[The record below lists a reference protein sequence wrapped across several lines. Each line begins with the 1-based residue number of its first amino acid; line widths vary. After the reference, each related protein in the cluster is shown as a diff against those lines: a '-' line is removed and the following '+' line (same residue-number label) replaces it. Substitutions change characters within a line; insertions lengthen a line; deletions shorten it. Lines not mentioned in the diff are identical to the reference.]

1 MGRESAAIEAA
12 ARTERAA
19 VLATVA
25 RDIGD
30 LELAEDAFQEA
41 LAAALAPWPRD
52 GAPERPGAWLTV
64 VARRAAL
71 RELRRRPAVLVDE
84 AALEA
89 LEAAPEAASALP
101 DGRLELLFA
110 CCHPALELDAQ
121 VALTLRTVAGL
132 TTGEIARAFLVPEAT
147 LAQRLV
153 RAQRKLRN
161 SGIPFAVPEP
171 ERMPERLAAVLGV
184 IYLVFTEGHAATSG
198 AGRVRADPC
207 DEAGR
212 LPPPRAARPPP
223 IGAAPLPGQ
232 PEALG
237 LAALVLAH
245 DARRAARV
253 DSSGV
258 TVPLDEQDRGLYD
271 GAKIAEAQG
280 LLDRALV
287 FRAPGPYQV
296 QAAIACLHA
305 SAPTAA
311 DTDWREI
318 AALYGALAAL
328 PPAPVVELS
337 RAAAIGMAE
346 SPAAGLAHA
355 DALRARHPEL
365 EGFHLLHATRAELL
379 ARSGRLA
386 EASAPLPAPE
396 AELPARSGRFEEAD
410 AAYGRALALA
420 PAEGTARADLAR
432 RRAKA

>member
-1 MGRESAAIEAA
+1 VEPPDAIEAA
-12 ARTERAA
+12 ARSERTA

-30 LELAEDAFQEA
+30 LALAEDAFQEA
-41 LAAALAPWPRD
+41 LAAALATWPRD
-52 GAPERPGAWLTV
+52 GTPDRPGAWLTV

-71 RELRRRPAVLVDE
+71 RELRRRPALLVDE
-84 AALEA
+84 AAIEA
-89 LEAAPEAASALP
+89 LEAAPETTPALT

-132 TTGEIARAFLVPEAT
+132 TTGEIARAFLVAEPT

-198 AGRVRADPC
+198 ADRVRAELC
-207 DEAGR
+207 DEAVR
-212 LPPPRAARPPP
+212 LARIVAAL
-223 IGAAPLPGQ
+223 LPDQ

-253 DSSGV
+253 DADGV
-258 TVPLDEQDRGLYD
+258 TVPLDEQDRSLYD

-280 LLDRALV
+280 LLDRALG
-287 FRAPGPYQV
+287 FRAPGSYQV

-305 SAPTAA
+305 SAATAA

-318 AALYGALAAL
+318 AALYGVLAVL
-328 PPAPVVELS
+328 TPSPVIELN

-346 SPAAGLAHA
+346 GPAAGLTHA
-355 DALRARHPEL
+355 DAVRARHPEL

-379 ARSGRLA
+379 VRAGRLEDA
-386 EASAPLPAPE
+386 
-396 AELPARSGRFEEAD
+396 G
-410 AAYGRALALA
+410 AAYDRALALA
-420 PAEGTARADLAR
+420 PAEGTARADLTR
-432 RRAKA
+432 RRATNLNLLRHL

>member
-1 MGRESAAIEAA
+1 MGRGSAAIEAA

-25 RDIGD
+25 RDVGD

-41 LAAALAPWPRD
+41 LAAALAQWPREGTPD
-52 GAPERPGAWLTV
+52 RPGAWLTV

-71 RELRRRPAVLVDE
+71 RELRRRPALFVDE

-89 LEAAPEAASALP
+89 LEAAPEVAPMLP

-171 ERMPERLAAVLGV
+171 ERMPDRLAAVLGV

-198 AGRVRADPC
+198 AGRVRADLC
-207 DEAGR
+207 DEAVR
-212 LPPPRAARPPP
+212 LARIVAAL
-223 IGAAPLPGQ
+223 LPDQ

-253 DSSGV
+253 DIDGI
-258 TVPLDEQDRGLYD
+258 TVPLGEQDRSLYD
-271 GAKIAEAQG
+271 AAKIAEAQG

-328 PPAPVVELS
+328 SPSPVVELN

-365 EGFHLLHATRAELL
+365 EEFHLLHATRAELL
-379 ARSGRLA
+379 VRAGRS
-386 EASAPLPAPE
+386 ED
-396 AELPARSGRFEEAD
+396 AD
-410 AAYGRALALA
+410 AAYDRALALA

-432 RRAKA
+432 RRASARGCPPAAG

>member
-1 MGRESAAIEAA
+1 MARGSAAIEAD

-41 LAAALAPWPRD
+41 LAAALAQWPRG
-52 GAPERPGAWLTV
+52 GAPERPGAWVTV
-64 VARRAAL
+64 VARRAAR

-89 LEAAPEAASALP
+89 LEAAPEAAPALP

-171 ERMPERLAAVLGV
+171 ERMRERLAAVLGV
-184 IYLVFTEGHAATSG
+184 IYLLFTEGHAATSG
-198 AGRVRADPC
+198 AGRVRADLC
-207 DEAGR
+207 DEAVR
-212 LPPPRAARPPP
+212 LARIVAAL
-223 IGAAPLPGQ
+223 LPGQ

-253 DSSGV
+253 DADGV
-258 TVPLDEQDRGLYD
+258 TVPLDEQDRALYD

-296 QAAIACLHA
+296 QAAIAC
-305 SAPTAA
+305 
-311 DTDWREI
+311 
-318 AALYGALAAL
+318 
-328 PPAPVVELS
+328 
-337 RAAAIGMAE
+337 
-346 SPAAGLAHA
+346 
-355 DALRARHPEL
+355 
-365 EGFHLLHATRAELL
+365 TR
-379 ARSGRLA
+379 
-386 EASAPLPAPE
+386 
-396 AELPARSGRFEEAD
+396 
-410 AAYGRALALA
+410 
-420 PAEGTARADLAR
+420 AR
-432 RRAKA
+432 RRPRTPTGARSPPSTARSPPSPPRRSSSSTARPRLRWPRAR

>member
-1 MGRESAAIEAA
+1 VGAANDTRGTARHPASTPPAAIEAA
-12 ARTERAA
+12 ARSERAA
-19 VLATVA
+19 VLATLA

-30 LELAEDAFQEA
+30 LALAEDAFQEA
-41 LAAALAPWPRD
+41 LAAALAQWPRD
-52 GAPERPGAWLTV
+52 GTPDRPGAWLTV

-71 RELRRRPAVLVDE
+71 RELRRRPALLVDE

-89 LEAAPEAASALP
+89 LEAAPEAAPVLP

-132 TTGEIARAFLVPEAT
+132 TTGEIARAFLVPEPT

-153 RAQRKLRN
+153 RAQRKLRT

-198 AGRVRADPC
+198 ADRVRADLC
-207 DEAGR
+207 DEAVR
-212 LPPPRAARPPP
+212 LARIVAAL
-223 IGAAPLPGQ
+223 LPGQ

-253 DSSGV
+253 DVRGV
-258 TVPLDEQDRGLYD
+258 TVPLDEQDRALYD
-271 GAKIAEAQG
+271 RAKIAEAQG
-280 LLDRALV
+280 LLDRALG

-305 SAPTAA
+305 SAPAAA

-318 AALYGALAAL
+318 AALYGALATL
-328 PPAPVVELS
+328 TPSPIIELN
-337 RAAAIGMAE
+337 RAAAIGMADG
-346 SPAAGLAHA
+346 PAAGLAHA

-365 EGFHLLHATRAELL
+365 ESFHLLHATRAELL
-379 ARSGRLA
+379 VRAGR
-386 EASAPLPAPE
+386 PD
-396 AELPARSGRFEEAD
+396 EAD
-410 AAYGRALALA
+410 AAYARALTLA

-432 RRAKA
+432 RRAKINGDSPPYEGLSPS

>member
-1 MGRESAAIEAA
+1 MGRGSAAIEAA

-41 LAAALAPWPRD
+41 LPPALAQWPREGTPD
-52 GAPERPGAWLTV
+52 RPGAWLTV

-71 RELRRRPAVLVDE
+71 RELRRRPALLVDE

-89 LEAAPEAASALP
+89 LEAAPEAAPVLP

-153 RAQRKLRN
+153 RAQRKLRD

-198 AGRVRADPC
+198 AGRVRADLC
-207 DEAGR
+207 DEAVR
-212 LPPPRAARPPP
+212 LARIAA
-223 IGAAPLPGQ
+223 ALLPGQ

-253 DSSGV
+253 DSGGV
-258 TVPLDEQDRGLYD
+258 TVPLDEQDRALYD

-280 LLDRALV
+280 LLDRALL

-305 SAPTAA
+305 SAPSAA

-328 PPAPVVELS
+328 SRALAPPSPSPVVELN

-379 ARSGRLA
+379 ARSGR
-386 EASAPLPAPE
+386 
-396 AELPARSGRFEEAD
+396 FEEAD

-432 RRAKA
+432 RRAKARA

>member
-1 MGRESAAIEAA
+1 VSEAAAIEAA
-12 ARTERAA
+12 ARSERAA

-25 RDIGD
+25 RDVGD

-41 LAAALAPWPRD
+41 LAAALAQWPRD
-52 GAPERPGAWLTV
+52 GVPERPGAWLTV

-71 RELRRRPAVLVDE
+71 RELRRRPALLVDE

-89 LEAAPEAASALP
+89 LEAAPESAPVLP

-132 TTGEIARAFLVPEAT
+132 TTGEIARAFLVPEPT

-161 SGIPFAVPEP
+161 SGIPFAVPSR

-198 AGRVRADPC
+198 ADRVRADLC
-207 DEAGR
+207 DEAVR
-212 LPPPRAARPPP
+212 LARIVAAL
-223 IGAAPLPGQ
+223 LPDQ

-253 DSSGV
+253 DPDGV
-258 TVPLDEQDRGLYD
+258 TVALDEQDRALYD

-280 LLDRALV
+280 LLDRALA

-305 SAPTAA
+305 SAPAAA

-328 PPAPVVELS
+328 SPSPVVELN

-355 DALRARHPEL
+355 DTLRARHPEL

-379 ARSGRLA
+379 VRAGRL
-386 EASAPLPAPE
+386 
-396 AELPARSGRFEEAD
+396 EEAD
-410 AAYGRALALA
+410 AAYARALALA

-432 RRAKA
+432 RRADARA

>member
-1 MGRESAAIEAA
+1 MGAAAAIEAA
-12 ARTERAA
+12 ARSERAA

-41 LAAALAPWPRD
+41 LAAALAQWPRD
-52 GAPERPGAWLTV
+52 GTPERPGAWLTV

-71 RELRRRPAVLVDE
+71 RELRRRPALLVDE
-84 AALEA
+84 AALDA
-89 LEAAPEAASALP
+89 LEAAPETAPVLP

-132 TTGEIARAFLVPEAT
+132 TTGEIARAFLVPEPT

-171 ERMPERLAAVLGV
+171 ERMPERLNAVLGV

-198 AGRVRADPC
+198 AGRVRGDLC
-207 DEAGR
+207 DEAAR
-212 LPPPRAARPPP
+212 LARIVAAL
-223 IGAAPLPGQ
+223 LPGQ

-253 DSSGV
+253 DAEGV
-258 TVPLDEQDRGLYD
+258 TVPLDEQDRSLYD

-280 LLDRALV
+280 LLDRALA

-328 PPAPVVELS
+328 TPSPIVELN

-346 SPAAGLAHA
+346 SAAAGLAHA
-355 DALRARHPEL
+355 DALRSRHPEL
-365 EGFHLLHATRAELL
+365 ESFHLLHATRAELL
-379 ARSGRLA
+379 VRAGR
-386 EASAPLPAPE
+386 PD
-396 AELPARSGRFEEAD
+396 EAD
-410 AAYGRALALA
+410 AAYARALTLA

-432 RRAKA
+432 RRARVRA

>member
-1 MGRESAAIEAA
+1 MTARAGVEAA
-12 ARTERAA
+12 ARAERAA

-25 RDIGD
+25 RDVGD
-30 LELAEDAFQEA
+30 LALAEDAVQEA
-41 LAAALAPWPRD
+41 LAAALAQWPRQ
-52 GAPERPGAWLTV
+52 GTPERPGAWLTT

-71 RELRRRPAVLVDE
+71 RELRRRPRVLADE
-84 AALEA
+84 EA
-89 LEAAPEAASALP
+89 LERLEAPAEAAPALP

-132 TTGEIARAFLVPEAT
+132 TTGEIARAFLVPEPT

-171 ERMPERLAAVLGV
+171 ERMAERLAAVLGV

-198 AGRVRADPC
+198 AERVRTDLC
-207 DEAGR
+207 DEAVR
-212 LPPPRAARPPP
+212 LARIVAAL
-223 IGAAPLPGQ
+223 LPGE

-253 DSSGV
+253 DAAGHS
-258 TVPLDEQDRGLYD
+258 VPLDEQDRSLYD
-271 GAKIAEAQG
+271 RAKIAEAQG
-280 LLDRALV
+280 LLDRALLA
-287 FRAPGPYQV
+287 RRSGPYQV

-311 DTDWREI
+311 DTDWRQI
-318 AALYGALAAL
+318 AALYAALAVL
-328 PPAPVVELS
+328 SPSPVIELN

-346 SPAAGLAHA
+346 GPLAGLTHA
-355 DALRARHPEL
+355 DEVRARHPEL
-365 EGFHLLHATRAELL
+365 DGFHLLHATRAELL
-379 ARSGRLA
+379 RRAGR
-386 EASAPLPAPE
+386 P
-396 AELPARSGRFEEAD
+396 EEAA
-410 AAYGRALALA
+410 AAYERALALA
-420 PAEGTARADLAR
+420 PLEGTARADLTHRLANLTGDCPPEQLR
-432 RRAKA
+432 RRGRP

>member
-1 MGRESAAIEAA
+1 MGAAAAIEAA
-12 ARTERAA
+12 ARSERAA

-41 LAAALAPWPRD
+41 LAAALAQWPRD
-52 GAPERPGAWLTV
+52 GTPDRPGAWLTV

-71 RELRRRPAVLVDE
+71 RELRRRPALLVDE
-84 AALEA
+84 AALDA
-89 LEAAPEAASALP
+89 LEAAPETAPVLP
-101 DGRLELLFA
+101 DGRQELLFA

-132 TTGEIARAFLVPEAT
+132 TTGEIARAFLVPEPT

-171 ERMPERLAAVLGV
+171 ERMPERLNAVLGV

-198 AGRVRADPC
+198 AGRVRGDLC
-207 DEAGR
+207 DEAAR
-212 LPPPRAARPPP
+212 LARIVAAL
-223 IGAAPLPGQ
+223 LPGQ

-253 DSSGV
+253 DAEGV
-258 TVPLDEQDRGLYD
+258 TVPLDEQDRSLYD

-318 AALYGALAAL
+318 AALYGALATL
-328 PPAPVVELS
+328 TPSPIVELN

-346 SPAAGLAHA
+346 SAAAGLAHA

-365 EGFHLLHATRAELL
+365 ESFNLLHATRAELL
-379 ARSGRLA
+379 VRAGRLD
-386 EASAPLPAPE
+386 EAA
-396 AELPARSGRFEEAD
+396 
-410 AAYGRALALA
+410 AAYDRALALA
-420 PAEGTARADLAR
+420 PTEGTARADLTR
-432 RRAKA
+432 RRATNTSDTFTKRV